1 MCSWMWSTLAV
12 IYLSYCPIN
21 ARYYEFTVGMS
32 LVSVTVSSM
41 SNVLSDYRNNL
52 EPGMYLAIIKITLD
66 ISPFLPRN
74 IILLPSK
81 KKKNLLSK
89 QSMIYFDYL
98 GRLRQALNL
107 AAVLHCSWI
116 LRILYPLVWNI
127 QQPLPIEEND
137 NLESGNLEMEGP
149 PSLGPPEYQQ
159 AVEEAEDPDV
169 IEEQPPTY
177 NETITRIRQQLPK
190 LSRSISI
197 SGQKAGR
204 QLSIKRQKSTSS
216 VAASKQKVNPTQSVE
231 M

>member
-1 MCSWMWSTLAV
+1 LIESAALVAKKPFGHFLCRYFHWEMCSWMWSTLAV

-52 EPGMYLAIIKITLD
+52 EP
-66 ISPFLPRN
+66 
-74 IILLPSK
+74 
-81 KKKNLLSK
+81 
-89 QSMIYFDYL
+89 